1 MRISRSRGFTYVEC
15 LVALAMAGVLLAIAL
30 PRFQRAQTHA
40 LQSEAITNLKSLHAA
55 MMTQQNRPSSIH
67 VYNFNPPRGNRY
79 SYHLENSC
87 TSFEDRSNLY
97 ASQHNDDVCV
107 GVDVFNYWNFP
118 FTFYPVS
125 VVNPVW
131 SQRAIDNGMGANAG
145 TFGYCGMPFEWDY
158 LAYAA
163 GDTDFENNDDY
174 EHLWEQPDTWLIS
187 SSDGELNRVCPATT
201 STEFAPA
208 GEPFMVYDDAA
219 CN

>member
-1 MRISRSRGFTYVEC
+1 MRIDRSRGFTYIEC
-15 LVALAMAGVLLAIAL
+15 LVVLAMAGVLVAIAL
-30 PRFQRAQTHA
+30 PRYLRSQTHA
-40 LQSEAITNLKSLHAA
+40 RQSEAITNLKSLHAA
-55 MMTQQNRPSSIH
+55 MITQQNRPSSIH

-87 TSFEDRSNLY
+87 SSTEERSGFHAVQN
-97 ASQHNDDVCV
+97 NDDVCI
-107 GVDVFNYWNFP
+107 GVDVFAHMMFP

-131 SQRAIDNGMGANAG
+131 SERAVDNGMGAGAG
-145 TFGYCGMPFEWDY
+145 TFGYCGMPFYWDY

-163 GDTDFENNDDY
+163 GDTDFENTEDY
-174 EHLWEQPDTWLIS
+174 EHLGERPDTWLIS
-187 SSDGELNRVCPATT
+187 SSDGELKRVCPATT
-201 STEFAPA
+201 TALSAPA

>member
-1 MRISRSRGFTYVEC
+1 MTSNRSRGFTYIEC
-15 LVALAMAGVLLAIAL
+15 LVVLAMAGVLVVIAL
-30 PRFQRAQTHA
+30 PRFLRAQTHA
-40 LQSEAITNLKSLHAA
+40 RQSEAITNLKSLHAA
-55 MMTQQNRPSSIH
+55 MVTQQNRPTSIH

-79 SYHLENSC
+79 SYHLENGCSS
-87 TSFEDRSNLY
+87 TEERSNFD
-97 ASQHNDDVCV
+97 ASLNDFDVCV
-107 GVDVFNYWNFP
+107 GVDVYDYWTFP
-118 FTFYPVS
+118 NTFYPVS

-131 SQRAIDNGMGANAG
+131 SQRAIDNGMGASAG
-145 TFGYCGMPFEWDY
+145 TFGYCGMPFYWDY

-187 SSDGELNRVCPATT
+187 SADGQLNRVCPATT
-201 STEFAPA
+201 SPVSAPA